1 LYRNQ
6 AWWKIQFFAGD
17 RAGDLALVVA
27 QEVNFLTDGSGL
39 VFQHTFGK
47 TLRGSSTE
55 SVSAMVIAHPARK
68 LRSFTIIYP

>member
-1 LYRNQ
+1 LYRDQ

-27 QEVNFLTDGSGL
+27 QEVKILTDGSGL

-47 TLRGSSTE
+47 TLRDSKGKSN
-55 SVSAMVIAHPARK
+55 
-68 LRSFTIIYP
+68 SFDIDICPVKGLIDYVNFC